1 MKKLIKYILRLLVLP
16 FLVFFINT
24 KTGIHKEEFNK
35 QFVMDLIL
43 NDSLKLN
50 INLNDR
56 QIVKSRINY
65 QVNFKKNIVLGSS
78 RSFLIGKPINL
89 DVENY
94 SLAGA
99 IINDFE
105 NIYFH
110 LKNKNIQI
118 DTVFLEISPWI
129 FNENAL
135 ESRYKDFNSPPIKR
149 KIKKLFSVRYLIDNV
164 HPNKYSQARNDKDF
178 IRYSDGTIRYDF
190 EYRNQDNLKSIKN
203 YIMKN
208 DIYHLDKF
216 NLLKKLNSNRL
227 VSLIE
232 RMIKDG
238 VFPVLI
244 KHPYPP
250 LINNKILEKHP
261 NVILTEKIIDSLIIK
276 YNLRS
281 FGAFDPEKLNLTN
294 NDYYDGM
301 HLNPNGIKKLLELD

>member
-1 MKKLIKYILRLLVLP
+1 MKRFIKYILCLLVLP

-24 KTGIHKEEFNK
+24 KTGIHSEEFNQ
-35 QFVMDLIL
+35 QFVTDLIL

-56 QIVKSRINY
+56 QMVKSRINY
-65 QVNFKKNIVLGSS
+65 KVKFKKNIVLGSS

-89 DVENY
+89 EVENY

-99 IINDFE
+99 IIDDFE

-129 FNENAL
+129 FNENTD
-135 ESRYKDFNSPPIKR
+135 ESRYKDFNTPSLNR
-149 KIKKLFSVRYLIDNV
+149 KIKKLFSVRYLIDNL
-164 HPNKYSQARNDKDF
+164 HPNKYSQARNEKDF
-178 IRYSDGTIRYDF
+178 IRYSDGTIRYDS

-203 YIMKN
+203 YIKKT
-208 DIYHLDKF
+208 DIYHLEKF
-216 NLLKKLNSNRL
+216 NLLKNLNSNRL

-250 LINNKILEKHP
+250 LINNKILEKYP
-261 NVILTEKIIDSLIIK
+261 NVMLTEKIIDSLIIK
-276 YNLRS
+276 YNLKS
-281 FGAFDPEKLNLTN
+281 FGAFEPEQLNLSN

-301 HLNPNGIKKLLELD
+301 HLTPNGIKKLLELD

>member
-35 QFVMDLIL
+35 QFVVDLIL

-208 DIYHLDKF
+208 DIYHLEKF

-244 KHPYPP
+244 KYPYPP